1 MMNLK
6 SLINCKQH
14 VPIGM
19 LLRTWLIVMLAGW
32 FSGGAMA
39 KVSTSTSALS
49 STTASEPLLVV
60 SKSSFN
66 AMTGLNTYEF
76 YLRLGTATAK
86 SGGTLYTLT
95 GFEFYLDDVPLIDK
109 SQSYNLEKIQKIH
122 QTVNQ
127 IFQIK
132 AGQNYT
138 DEGTSA
144 TLTGVNPNVANTYM
158 SFSNISSTTHSSC
171 WAAVNY
177 KVTLAI
183 DKHWSYKNSHT
194 LKITGK
200 WGSSSSRKDV
210 ELTYT
215 LSTTNNGFPSAA
227 GTVKRT
233 ANGKVT
239 YTIPTLTARNSADN
253 YSENNGSFTWQ
264 NIIYL
269 LKEAGKSTNPEVY
282 VSNDEHKWATISEPV
297 SNGTQVI
304 DADNYK
310 PFTLYPCMEMVSPRE
325 YYVNDKTKY
334 YQHHYKYYDGITAK
348 GFPRPTNINV
358 ETYNA
363 YSKEAKITWSGEAY
377 DPDNV
382 DADGKWVIFRKE
394 TDDTNN
400 STFKKVGTTTNY
412 FNNEYVDQG
421 HDIDYDKSYT
431 YYVVFQPKVWN
442 TELSGLDDATGLSGS
457 STYEMNRDF
466 TVTDLTAVSSE
477 TSVKLTWKH
486 SAIADATTSHAYSY
500 EVQRTTTPD
509 AANSWTT
516 VSSNLTVTSS
526 SKVEEVFDNTENVA
540 ANTTYYYRVV
550 FKEVQGVDYISNVV
564 SARTGSSI
572 IESLTSSRGNYSN
585 MVKLTWNVKQV
596 GDKTS
601 YYTVQR
607 RPLGSDNEED
617 WIDIYTTHGTASTY
631 SYDDQT
637 AQPGSFNEYRVIL
650 TESVTNGNVTTMEQS
665 STATVDGFCM
675 ARGVVSGRVSF
686 GSGTAVKGVQVTMR
700 PSNSN
705 GASVN
710 NFRSLRFNGQGGQG
724 IKLSM
729 SKKELKK
736 LFGSDFTMQMW
747 VKPDGNVMSVENTEY
762 TLVDIPGSLNLSLV
776 KTADGYD
783 LKSAAN
789 VLGTLDADS
798 WNQITLTYSKG
809 VMKAYVSKNE
819 APENPQTVNQ
829 DVTVADNDNSLTL
842 ANVADMDA
850 ENPYAGNL
858 DEVRVFNYA
867 LTEEEIQQNWNHTLA
882 GSEEGLMLYW
892 SLDEGITKQT
902 IAYDFSKKNGVTNGH
917 HGFMSAGVPSS
928 SDVPSDDQLSLMA
941 YTDADGNYMIG
952 GVPFSGDGTNYVLTP
967 TLGIHQ
973 FSPANQSRYF
983 SINSLIHSGSNF
995 EDVSSFPVSGKVYY
1009 KNTTIPVSDV
1019 YVKVDGLT
1027 ASKDGL
1033 PVSTNSKGEFVVD
1046 VPIGEHFISM
1056 SLNGHTFDNGGRY
1069 PEDPNDVGTRVDFNG
1084 AVTGLTFYDNT
1095 LVTVAGRVA
1104 GGDIE
1109 EEKPLGLAQGNA
1121 NIGKAVLTLQL
1132 ENEDAGYL
1140 NAKRTVSG
1148 TSVSFDLNDEDRV
1161 LETSYGTAI
1170 VPANKNYITVETD
1183 PTTGEW
1189 VAQLPP
1195 LRYKVT
1201 AVTIPAQEND
1211 ITFTNL
1217 PVVDASN
1224 PNLVYTDSIETETG
1238 VDKFEY
1244 VAAVKIKHKSDAT
1257 FIVEENEDGSFGI
1270 KKYTVKDINGNEH
1283 EINIYTVDGNKNVN
1297 YTFGYPVYEEMS
1309 TYTYHITA
1317 SERYINKDGSEDV
1330 VDEVPL
1336 VGKQVTV
1343 QNPFASSA
1351 KIICEN
1357 ATVGTSEYKRGDV
1370 YEPENNTFELDS
1382 LGKGTYEFTAGY
1394 PNIQEPYTRGITIS
1408 YENNGAMQNWTGNAA
1423 QFPIILG
1430 ALPTGNNFVTQGPDE
1445 ITMVLRDPPGTNSSA
1460 TWTKGSTSITSKSW
1474 SVSPHSETSA
1484 KAKIYA
1490 GVKQASGEGIGF
1502 MVIQDL
1508 DSRATITAGAELN
1521 VSYEKAFN
1529 NTTTTTATRDIST
1542 SDGFDFNGAGGDL
1555 FIGSAKNLLFGA
1567 CHYVDIKWDNTHS
1580 QPVLTM
1586 EDGIATGEEFTTGFA
1601 YTQNYVKNVLIPNFI
1616 TLRNSLLQKVAPG
1629 QAANVARPDKK
1640 DGPIYVTE
1648 LSEDD
1653 PNFGTSNNDEKVWGT
1668 AATHFDILDKLTGK
1682 YVGPSYT
1689 MILPAESADSSYQD
1703 MVNFYNIQ
1711 IARWENELMR
1721 NEEAKVTAIEN
1732 SKEWLIENHSFDAGA
1747 SITVEKSKEKTNFT
1761 NHTEVEEANI
1771 IIGVESG
1778 LRFSGVGIGL
1788 EIEEK
1793 VGLTFTEEQHFEH
1806 TYTNTV
1812 AYTLAEDG
1820 DDDYLTV
1827 DVFEAPDGFGPIFYT
1842 RGGATSCPYE
1852 DEVVTEYYNPGT
1864 VIMQKTVQIEKPE
1877 IEAQS
1882 QTITGIP
1889 AGGKGSFKVN
1899 IRNNSDTGEDGWYDI
1914 SVVATSNP
1922 NGLIVKMDG
1931 LNITTGRSILVPA
1944 GETMVKT
1951 LTVEQSKPDEL
1962 SYENIQ
1968 LRLGSQCQKD
1978 NTGVFPEIASYTS
1991 FSAYFQP
1998 SCSDV
2003 HLAANHSLINTDT
2016 QDNLVLS
2023 ISGYNYSMSSLNAI
2037 RLQYKGKNDADFTTL
2052 HEYIRDYAGNDPN
2065 KSELKALTGNEK
2077 QNFSIDLRDNAF
2089 KDQTY
2094 VFRAITVCNIGGE
2107 VNNESEEVEV
2117 VRDMTRPMLIAT
2129 PSPAS
2134 GVLGIGDDLV
2144 ITFNEDIQ
2152 STALTSPNN
2161 FDVVGVLNETAVTHE
2176 VALNLTGNETAK
2188 TQSTIDLSGK
2198 SFAANM
2204 WLNYTSDGQLLMH
2217 GMKDNNFTVSIEN
2230 GKLAVTVDGDKSVST
2245 ASLPQNKWIYLN
2257 VSYDA
2262 DDNQMGTVYAGYAA
2276 DADKV
2281 TLINTTTK
2289 AYTGNGPVCVG
2300 GNNLEAK
2307 VQELSIWDGAR
2318 SMTEAQKGMYESKS
2332 QFTNGLLGYWQ
2343 LNEGHG
2349 AVAVDKARSRNMSL
2363 PSQNA
2368 WWINGDNYALTLDGT
2383 KAATVNISSLNTT
2396 ASEDY
2401 LVEAWFKASAD
2412 NNGVV
2417 SVLSTEAMDLR
2428 LNAQGK
2434 MELMIND
2441 ETGNVTSES
2450 LFDGNWHHVA
2460 VNVLKSTNGS
2470 GIVYVDGV
2478 QRKQISAS
2486 AMPALYGAKL
2496 LLGSHRSYGAQGY
2509 SYDQMLKGAIDEVRI
2524 WKARRTADVIKNN
2537 MFNRVKNDVDGLVAY
2552 YPMEQLGLDAYS
2564 QVVTTADYNNAVP
2577 VAVGQTA
2584 DALAFYAADQ
2594 AEVANAAMSKDNTAA
2609 LKTAPSLTNVEF
2621 DFVASERQIKVNL
2634 TEQAYK
2640 MEGCNI
2646 YITAKNIK
2654 DIHGNSALPITW
2666 SVYVQQNSL
2675 AWADNSVNVNKVGN
2689 EAKTFT
2695 ATIENRGS
2703 QSESW
2708 SLSGMPEWLNANVEG
2723 GIITPLSNVSV
2734 TFTVDGSLPIGTYET
2749 AVYLTGS
2756 QNINAPLNVT
2766 VSSEGNAPNWV
2777 AVPGENTMTVIG
2789 QLKID
2794 DKLSNDPK
2802 DMVAAFRGTEC
2813 VGVAQ
2818 PKYFSRYDAYLV
2830 MMNVYGLDE
2839 VELTYKA
2846 YDASTGMIY
2855 PSVEVSDNNAY
2866 MFSADKAVG
2875 TFANPVIF
2883 TPKEEVEQDL
2893 SMTHDGW
2900 KWFSLYAKPVNTAA
2914 SQIFKNSKTSIE
2926 MVTDGDNSVVNWTGE
2941 MNIDSYAKMY
2951 KLKATAAYQENVV
2964 GAPANPQAVDITL
2977 KANGWSWIGY
2987 PAQASN
2993 SLAAAFSDANPQDG
3007 DMVKNQTGFSVYTGG
3022 EWIGTLTAV
3031 IPGDG
3036 YLYCSTANTQKTFNY
3051 PVPQVSG
3058 YTNNSRAFNHA
3069 FASHFE
3075 SNMTMIAVV
3084 MDGAEVIENAQ
3095 VSVYA
3100 GTKLCGFSQNTV
3112 KDNRHFLTIGGEKG
3126 QADVLT
3132 YVVRTDDGQ
3141 EYMLQM
3147 EDANFFEADA
3157 QKGSMSAPCVLQINN
3172 ATGIDLAGG
3181 FDRPIKSIDL
3191 IDAGGRIIR
3200 TRQNTHAAFAKD
3212 DLKSLPSG
3220 VYYQK
3225 IVFMDGQS
3233 VLQKIMR

>member
-1 MMNLK
+1 MSLK
-6 SLINCKQH
+6 SLFNCRQH

-19 LLRTWLIVMLAGW
+19 LLRAWLIVMLAGW
-32 FSGGAMA
+32 FSSGAMA
-39 KVSTSTSALS
+39 KVTTSTSALS
-49 STTASEPLLVV
+49 STTPSEPLLVV

-86 SGGTLYTLT
+86 TNGTTYSLA
-95 GFEFYLDDVPLIDK
+95 GFDFYLDDVSLIDK
-109 SQSYNLEKIQKIH
+109 SQSSNLERFQKIY
-122 QTVNQ
+122 QSANV
-127 IFQIK
+127 IFQTK

-138 DEGTSA
+138 GSESSVII
-144 TLTGVNPNVANTYM
+144 TGVNPNVANTYM
-158 SFSNISSTTHSSC
+158 WVGDISTTTSSSC
-171 WAAVNY
+171 WAAVNV

-183 DKHWSYKNSHT
+183 DKHWSYKNTHT

-200 WGSSSSRKDV
+200 WGESGSNNRKDI
-210 ELTYT
+210 ELTST
-215 LSTTNNGFPSAA
+215 LSTTNNGFPSAS
-227 GTVKRT
+227 GTLKRT

-239 YTIPTLTARNSADN
+239 YTIPTLTSQSSKDN
-253 YSENNGSFTWQ
+253 YEENNGSFTWQ
-264 NIIYL
+264 NKIYL
-269 LKEAGKSTNPEVY
+269 LKEAGKSTNPETY
-282 VSNDEHKWATISEPV
+282 ITNDEHKWATISEPATG
-297 SNGTQVI
+297 GTQVM
-304 DADNYK
+304 DADNYQ
-310 PFTLYPCMEMVSPRE
+310 PFTVYPCMEMVSPRE
-325 YYVNDKTKY
+325 YYIDTKPRY

-363 YSKEAKITWSGEAY
+363 YSKEAKITWSGEVY
-377 DPDNV
+377 DPNN
-382 DADGKWVIFRKE
+382 ADTEGKWVIFRKE
-394 TDDTNN
+394 TDDANN
-400 STFKKVGTTTNY
+400 STFTKIGTTTNY
-412 FNNEYVDQG
+412 FNNELIDKK
-421 HDIDYDKSYT
+421 HDIKYGQSYT
-431 YYVVFQPKVWN
+431 YYVVFQPKAWN

-457 STYEMNRDF
+457 STYEMKRDF
-466 TVTDLTAVSSE
+466 TITDLTALSSE

-486 SAIADATTSHAYSY
+486 SAIADASTSHAYSY

-509 AANSWTT
+509 VANSWAI

-526 SKVEEVFDNTENVA
+526 SKVEEVFDNTTDVA

-550 FKEVQGVDYISNVV
+550 FKEVQGVDYISSVV
-564 SARTGSSI
+564 YARTGSSI

-585 MVKLTWNVKQV
+585 MVKLTWTVKQV
-596 GDKTS
+596 GTQTS
-601 YYTVQR
+601 YFTVQR

-650 TESVTNGNVTTMEQS
+650 TENVTNGNVTTMEQT

-686 GSGTAVKGVQVTMR
+686 GSGTAVKNVRVTMR

-705 GASVN
+705 GTSIN

-724 IKLSM
+724 IKLSL

-736 LFGSDFTMQMW
+736 LFGGDFTMQMW
-747 VKPDGNVMSVENTEY
+747 VKPDGNVMGTADTEY
-762 TLVDIPGSLNLSLV
+762 KLLDIPGTLSLSLV
-776 KTADGYD
+776 KTADGYN
-783 LKSAAN
+783 LKSSTN
-789 VLGTLDADS
+789 VLGAVDANTWS
-798 WNQITLTYSKG
+798 QITCVYSKG
-809 VMKAYVSKNE
+809 VLKAYVSKND
-819 APENPQTVNQ
+819 APKDPQTVNQ
-829 DVTVADNDNSLTL
+829 TVTVADADNSLTL
-842 ANVADMDA
+842 ANVAEMDA
-850 ENPYAGNL
+850 ANPYAGNL

-867 LTEEEIQQNWNHTLA
+867 LSEEEIQQNWNHTMA
-882 GSEEGLMLYW
+882 GSENGLLLYW
-892 SLDEGITKQT
+892 SLDEGIEKQT
-902 IAYDFSKKNGVTNGH
+902 IAYDFSKQNGVTNGH

-928 SDVPSDDQLSLMA
+928 NDVPSDDQLSLMA

-983 SINSLIHSGSNF
+983 SINSLIHSGSDF

-1009 KNTTIPVSDV
+1009 KNTTIPVADV

-1027 ASKDGL
+1027 ASKDGE
-1033 PVSTNSKGEFVVD
+1033 PVKTNSKGEFSVD
-1046 VPIGEHFISM
+1046 VPIGEHFVSL
-1056 SLNGHTFDNGGRY
+1056 SLNGHTFDNEGRY
-1069 PEDPNDVGTRVDFNG
+1069 PEDPNDVGTRIDFNG

-1104 GGDIE
+1104 GGDLE
-1109 EEKPLGLAQGNA
+1109 EEKPLGLGQGNA
-1121 NIGKAVLTLQL
+1121 NIGKAVLTLNM
-1132 ENEDAGYL
+1132 ENDEAGFL
-1140 NAKRTVSG
+1140 NAKKTVSG
-1148 TSVSFDLNDEDRV
+1148 TSVSYDINDAERVFD
-1161 LETSYGTAI
+1161 TSYGTAK
-1170 VPANKNYITVETD
+1170 VPASKNYITVETD

-1211 ITFTNL
+1211 ITFANL

-1224 PNLVYTDSIETETG
+1224 PNLVYTDSVETETG
-1238 VDKFEY
+1238 IDKFEY
-1244 VAAVKIKHKSDAT
+1244 VAGVKIKHKSEAT
-1257 FIVEENEDGSFGI
+1257 FIVTENEDGSFGI
-1270 KKYTVKDINGNEH
+1270 KNYTVKDVSGDEH
-1283 EINIYTVDGNKNVN
+1283 TVDIYTVNGNTIN
-1297 YTFGYPVYEEMS
+1297 YKFGYPVYEEMS
-1309 TYTYHITA
+1309 TYTYHISA
-1317 SERYINKDGSEDV
+1317 SERYINKDGSEEV

-1343 QNPFASSA
+1343 QNPFASTA

-1370 YEPENNTFELDS
+1370 YEVEDNTFELDS
-1382 LGKGTYEFTAGY
+1382 LGKATYEFTAGY

-1408 YENNGAMQNWTGNAA
+1408 YENNGAVQNWSGNAA
-1423 QFPIILG
+1423 KFAIVLG

-1474 SVSPHSETSA
+1474 SVSPHSETSGT
-1484 KAKIYA
+1484 AKIYA
-1490 GVKQASGEGIGF
+1490 GTKTKTGEGVGF

-1508 DSRATITAGAELN
+1508 ESRATISIGGELN

-1542 SDGFDFNGAGGDL
+1542 SDGFDFNGVNGDL

-1567 CHYVDIKWDNTHS
+1567 CHYVDLKWDDI
-1580 QPVLTM
+1580 QGQAVLTM

-1601 YTQNYVKNVLIPNFI
+1601 YSQNYVKNTLIPNFI
-1616 TLRNSLLQKVAPG
+1616 TLRNSLLKKVAPG
-1629 QAANVARPDKK
+1629 QAANMDRPDKK

-1648 LSEDD
+1648 LTEDD
-1653 PNFGTSNNDEKVWGT
+1653 PKFGTSNNDEDVWGKS
-1668 AATHFDILDKLTGK
+1668 AKHFEALDKTTGR

-1689 MILPAESADSSYQD
+1689 MILPAESTDSSYQD

-1711 IARWENELMR
+1711 IKRWEDELKR

-1747 SITVEKSKEKTNFT
+1747 SITVEKSKEKTHST
-1761 NHTEVEEANI
+1761 NHTEVEEANV
-1771 IIGVESG
+1771 IIGAETG
-1778 LRFSGVGIGL
+1778 FTFTGVGLGL

-1793 VGLTFTEEQHFEH
+1793 VGLTFTEEQHFEK
-1806 TYTNTV
+1806 TTTNTV
-1812 AYTLAEDG
+1812 SYTLAEDG

-1852 DEVVTEYYNPGT
+1852 DEVVTEYYKPGT

-1882 QTITGIP
+1882 QTVTGIP
-1889 AGGKGSFKVN
+1889 AGGKGTFKVN

-1922 NGLIVKMDG
+1922 DGLIVKMDG
-1931 LNITTGRSILVPA
+1931 LNITAGRSILVPA
-1944 GETMVKT
+1944 GETMEKT
-1951 LTVEQSKPDEL
+1951 LTVEQSKPDVL

-1998 SCSDV
+1998 SCSEV
-2003 HLAANHSLINTDT
+2003 NLATNHTLINTET
-2016 QDNLVLS
+2016 KDNLVLS
-2023 ISGYNYSMSSLNAI
+2023 ISGYDYSMTSLQGI

-2052 HEYIRDYAGNDPN
+2052 HEYIRDYTGNEPN
-2065 KSELKALTGNEK
+2065 KSELKALTGNDK

-2094 VFRAITVCNIGGE
+2094 VFRAITVCNLGGE

-2152 STALTSPNN
+2152 STALTTPNN

-2176 VALNLTGNETAK
+2176 VALNLTGENTVK

-2198 SFAANM
+2198 SFAANL

-2230 GKLAVTVDGDKSVST
+2230 GKLAVTVDGDKKVST
-2245 ASLPQNKWIYLN
+2245 ASLPQNKWLYLN

-2262 DDNQMGTVYAGYAA
+2262 DDDQGILFAGYAA

-2289 AYTGNGPVCVG
+2289 VYTGNGPVSVG
-2300 GNNLEAK
+2300 GNNLQAK
-2307 VQELSIWDGAR
+2307 VQELSLWDGAR

-2332 QFTNGLLGYWQ
+2332 QFTSGLLGYWQ

-2349 AVAVDKARSRNMSL
+2349 DVAVDKARSRNMTL
-2363 PSQNA
+2363 PSENA
-2368 WWINGDNYALTLDGT
+2368 WWINGDNYALILDGT
-2383 KAATVNISSLNTT
+2383 KAAAVNISSLNTT

-2401 LVEAWFKASAD
+2401 LVEAWFKASED
-2412 NNGVV
+2412 NNVA
-2417 SVLSTEAMDLR
+2417 SVLSTEVMDLR

-2434 MELMIND
+2434 MELVIND
-2441 ETGNVTSES
+2441 ENSSVTSES
-2450 LFDGNWHHVA
+2450 LRDGQWHHVA

-2478 QRKQISAS
+2478 QRKQVSAS

-2496 LLGSHRSYGAQGY
+2496 LLGSHQSYGAQGY

-2564 QVVTTADYNNAVP
+2564 QVVTTADYNNVVP
-2577 VAVGQTA
+2577 VAAGQTA
-2584 DALAFYAADQ
+2584 DALTFYNAAQ
-2594 AEVANAAMSKDNTAA
+2594 TEVANATMSKDNTAA
-2609 LKTAPSLTNVEF
+2609 LKTAPSQTNVEF

-2654 DIHGNSALPITW
+2654 DIHGNTALPITW

-2675 AWADNSVNVNKVGN
+2675 AWADKSLSVNKTGN
-2689 EAKTFT
+2689 DAKTFT

-2708 SLSGMPEWLNANVEG
+2708 SLSGMPEWLSANVEG
-2723 GIITPLSNVSV
+2723 GILTPLSNASV
-2734 TFTVDGSLPIGTYET
+2734 TFTVAGSLPIGTYET

-2756 QNINAPLNVT
+2756 QNINAPMNIT
-2766 VSSEGNAPNWV
+2766 VSSEGNAPDWV
-2777 AVPGENTMTVIG
+2777 AVTDENTMTVIG

-2794 DKLSNDPK
+2794 DKLSNDSR
-2802 DMVAAFRGTEC
+2802 DMVAAFRGTQC
-2813 VGVAQ
+2813 VGVAR

-2830 MMNVYGLDE
+2830 MMNVYGLNEAD
-2839 VELTYKA
+2839 LTYKA

-2855 PSVEVSDNNAY
+2855 PSIEVSDANAY
-2866 MFSADKAVG
+2866 SFAADKAVG
-2875 TFANPVIF
+2875 SFAQPVIF
-2883 TPKEEVEQDL
+2883 TPKSEVEQDL
-2893 SMTHDGW
+2893 SMSHDGW
-2900 KWFSLYAKPVNTAA
+2900 KWFSIYANPVNNAA
-2914 SQIFKNSKTSIE
+2914 SEIFKNSLAAIE
-2926 MVTDGDNSVVNWTGE
+2926 MVTDGENSVLNWTGE
-2941 MNIDSYAKMY
+2941 LNIDSYAKMY
-2951 KLKATAAYQENVV
+2951 KLKAKTAYEENIV
-2964 GAPANPQAVDITL
+2964 GAPADPTKVDITL

-2993 SLAAAFSDANPQDG
+2993 SLAAAFADANPQEG
-3007 DMVKNQTGFSVYTGG
+3007 DMVKNQSGFSVYTGG
-3022 EWIGTLTAV
+3022 EWVGTLTAV

-3036 YLYCSTANTQKTFNY
+3036 YLYNSTANTSKTFHY
-3051 PVPQVSG
+3051 PVPQVTGAS
-3058 YTNNSRAFNHA
+3058 NRSAANRA
-3069 FASHFE
+3069 FASHAE

-3084 MDGAEVIENAQ
+3084 MDGSDIVENAQ

-3100 GTKLCGFSQNTV
+3100 GTSLRGSSVNAV
-3112 KDNRHFLTIGGEKG
+3112 KGNRHFITIGGEKG
-3126 QADVLT
+3126 IADVLT
-3132 YVVRTDDGQ
+3132 YVVRTEDGQ
-3141 EYMLQM
+3141 EYMLQV
-3147 EDANFFEADA
+3147 EEANVFEADA
-3157 QKGSMSAPCVLQINN
+3157 KKGSLHAPCVLQLSD
-3172 ATGIDLAGG
+3172 ATGLSLAGA
-3181 FDRPIKSIDL
+3181 FDRPVKSIEL
-3191 IDAGGRIIR
+3191 IDAGGRVVR
-3200 TRQNTHAAFAKD
+3200 TRQNTSAAFAKE
-3212 DLKSLPSG
+3212 DLKSLPNG

-3225 IVFMDGQS
+3225 IIFMDGQS
-3233 VLQKIMR
+3233 LLQKVLR

>member
-1 MMNLK
+1 MMDLK
-6 SLINCKQH
+6 SLFNCRRH
-14 VPIGM
+14 VPIGT
-19 LLRTWLIVMLAGW
+19 LLRTWLVVMLAGW
-32 FSGGAMA
+32 FSSGAMA

-95 GFEFYLDDVPLIDK
+95 GYEFYLDDVPLIDK
-109 SQSYNLEKIQKIH
+109 SQSSNLERLQKIH
-122 QTVNQ
+122 QTANQ

-144 TLTGVNPNVANTYM
+144 TITGVNPNVANTYM
-158 SFSNISSTTHSSC
+158 TFSNISTTTHSSC
-171 WAAVNY
+171 WASVNY

-194 LKITGK
+194 LKIIGK
-200 WGSSSSRKDV
+200 WGTSSSRNDV

-215 LSTTNNGFPSAA
+215 LSTTNNGFPSAG
-227 GTVKRT
+227 GTLKRT

-239 YTIPTLTARNSADN
+239 YTIPTITAQNSTDK

-264 NIIYL
+264 NKIYL
-269 LKEAGKSTNPEVY
+269 LKEVGKSTNPYVY
-282 VSNDEHKWATISEPV
+282 VSNDEHKWATISEPATG
-297 SNGTQVI
+297 GTQVI

-310 PFTLYPCMEMVSPRE
+310 PFTIYPCMEMVSPRE
-325 YYVNDKTKY
+325 YYVNEKTKY
-334 YQHHYKYYDGITAK
+334 YQHHYKYYDGITVK

-382 DADGKWVIFRKE
+382 DTDGKWVIFRKK

-400 STFKKVGTTTNY
+400 STFKKLGTTTNY
-412 FNNEYVDQG
+412 YNNEYVDNEP
-421 HDIDYDKSYT
+421 DIEYGQSYT

-442 TELSGLDDATGLSGS
+442 TELSGLDDAIGLSGS

-486 SAIADATTSHAYSY
+486 SAIADASTSHAYSY

-509 AANSWTT
+509 DANSWAA

-526 SKVEEVFDNTENVA
+526 SKVEEVFDNTVNVA

-550 FKEVQGVDYISNVV
+550 FKEVQGIDYISNVV

-585 MVKLTWNVKQV
+585 MVKLTWTVKQV

-607 RPLGSDNEED
+607 RPLGSDSDED

-650 TESVTNGNVTTMEQS
+650 TESVTNNGVTTMEQS

-705 GASVN
+705 GASIN

-724 IKLSM
+724 IKLSL

-747 VKPDGNVMSVENTEY
+747 VKPDGNVMGTADTEY
-762 TLVDIPGSLNLSLV
+762 KLLDIPGTLSLSLV
-776 KTADGYD
+776 KTEEGYN
-783 LKSAAN
+783 LKSSVDN
-789 VLGTLDADS
+789 VLGAVDANTWS
-798 WNQITLTYSKG
+798 QITCVYSKG
-809 VMKAYVSKNE
+809 VLKAYVSKND
-819 APENPQTVNQ
+819 APKEPQSVNQ
-829 DVTVADNDNSLTL
+829 TITVDDADNSLTL

-850 ENPYAGNL
+850 ANPYAGNL

-882 GSEEGLMLYW
+882 GSEDGLLLYW

-928 SDVPSDDQLSLMA
+928 NDVPSDDQLSLMA

-1027 ASKDGL
+1027 ASKDGE
-1033 PVSTNSKGEFVVD
+1033 PVTTNSKGEFVVD
-1046 VPIGEHFISM
+1046 VPIGDHFISM
-1056 SLNGHTFDNGGRY
+1056 SLNGHTFENGGRY
-1069 PEDPNDVGTRVDFNG
+1069 PEDPNDVGTRIDFNG

-1121 NIGKAVLTLQL
+1121 NIGKAVLTLKL

-1140 NAKRTVSG
+1140 NAKRTVNG
-1148 TSVSFDLNDEDRV
+1148 TSVSYDINKDEDRV
-1161 LETSYGTAI
+1161 LDTSYGTAI
-1170 VPANKNYITVETD
+1170 VPKNTNYITVETD

-1201 AVTIPAQEND
+1201 AVTIPTQPDD
-1211 ITFTNL
+1211 ITFSNL

-1224 PNLVYTDSIETETG
+1224 PNLVYTDSVETETG
-1238 VDKFEY
+1238 IDKFEY
-1244 VAAVKIKHKSDAT
+1244 VAGVKIKHKSDAT
-1257 FIVEENEDGSFGI
+1257 FVVTENEDGSFGI
-1270 KKYTVKDINGNEH
+1270 KNYTVKDVSGDEH
-1283 EINIYTVDGNKNVN
+1283 TVDIYTVNGNTIN
-1297 YTFGYPVYEEMS
+1297 YKFGYPVYEEMS
-1309 TYTYHITA
+1309 TYTYHISA
-1317 SERYINKDGSEDV
+1317 SERYINKDGSEEV

-1343 QNPFASSA
+1343 QNPFASTA

-1370 YEPENNTFELDS
+1370 YEVEDNTFELDS
-1382 LGKGTYEFTAGY
+1382 LGKATYEFTAGY

-1408 YENNGAMQNWTGNAA
+1408 YENNGAVQNWSGNAA
-1423 QFPIILG
+1423 KFAIVLG

-1474 SVSPHSETSA
+1474 SVSPHSETSGT
-1484 KAKIYA
+1484 AKIYA
-1490 GVKQASGEGIGF
+1490 GTKTKTGEGVGF

-1508 DSRATITAGAELN
+1508 ESRATISIGGELN

-1542 SDGFDFNGAGGDL
+1542 SDGFDFNGVNGDL

-1567 CHYVDIKWDNTHS
+1567 CHYVDLKWDDT
-1580 QPVLTM
+1580 QGQAVLTM

-1601 YTQNYVKNVLIPNFI
+1601 YSQNYVKNTLIPNFI
-1616 TLRNSLLQKVAPG
+1616 TLRNSLLKKVAPG
-1629 QAANVARPDKK
+1629 QATNMDRPDKK
-1640 DGPIYVTE
+1640 DGPTYVTE
-1648 LSEDD
+1648 LTEDD
-1653 PNFGTSNNDEKVWGT
+1653 PKFGTSNNDEDVWGKS
-1668 AATHFDILDKLTGK
+1668 AKHFEALDKTTGR

-1689 MILPAESADSSYQD
+1689 MILPAESTDSSYQD

-1711 IARWENELMR
+1711 IKRWEDELKR

-1747 SITVEKSKEKTNFT
+1747 SITVEKSKEKTHST
-1761 NHTEVEEANI
+1761 NHTEVEEANV
-1771 IIGVESG
+1771 IIGAETG
-1778 LRFSGVGIGL
+1778 FTFTGVGLGL

-1793 VGLTFTEEQHFEH
+1793 VGLTFTEEQHFEK
-1806 TYTNTV
+1806 TTTNTV
-1812 AYTLAEDG
+1812 SYTLAEDG

-1889 AGGKGSFKVN
+1889 AGGKGTFKVN

-1922 NGLIVKMDG
+1922 DGLIVKMDG
-1931 LNITTGRSILVPA
+1931 LNITAGRSILVPA
-1944 GETMVKT
+1944 GETMEKT
-1951 LTVEQSKPDEL
+1951 LTVEQSKPDVL

-1998 SCSDV
+1998 TCSDV
-2003 HLAANHSLINTDT
+2003 HLAANHTLINNDT

-2023 ISGYNYSMSSLNAI
+2023 ISGYNYSMTSLNKI
-2037 RLQYKGKNDADFTTL
+2037 ILQYKGKNDADFTTL
-2052 HEYIRDYAGNDPN
+2052 HEYIRDYSGNEANKSALKPLVGND
-2065 KSELKALTGNEK
+2065 KET
-2077 QNFSIDLRDNAF
+2077 FSIDMRKDDY

-2094 VFRAITVCNIGGE
+2094 VFRAITVCNLGGE

-2117 VRDMTRPMLIAT
+2117 LRDVTSPMLIAT
-2129 PSPAS
+2129 
-2134 GVLGIGDDLV
+2134 
-2144 ITFNEDIQ
+2144 
-2152 STALTSPNN
+2152 
-2161 FDVVGVLNETAVTHE
+2161 
-2176 VALNLTGNETAK
+2176 GN
-2188 TQSTIDLSGK
+2188 
-2198 SFAANM
+2198 
-2204 WLNYTSDGQLLMH
+2204 
-2217 GMKDNNFTVSIEN
+2217 
-2230 GKLAVTVDGDKSVST
+2230 
-2245 ASLPQNKWIYLN
+2245 YL
-2257 VSYDA
+2257 
-2262 DDNQMGTVYAGYAA
+2262 Q
-2276 DADKV
+2276 
-2281 TLINTTTK
+2281 
-2289 AYTGNGPVCVG
+2289 
-2300 GNNLEAK
+2300 
-2307 VQELSIWDGAR
+2307 
-2318 SMTEAQKGMYESKS
+2318 
-2332 QFTNGLLGYWQ
+2332 
-2343 LNEGHG
+2343 
-2349 AVAVDKARSRNMSL
+2349 
-2363 PSQNA
+2363 
-2368 WWINGDNYALTLDGT
+2368 
-2383 KAATVNISSLNTT
+2383 
-2396 ASEDY
+2396 
-2401 LVEAWFKASAD
+2401 
-2412 NNGVV
+2412 
-2417 SVLSTEAMDLR
+2417 
-2428 LNAQGK
+2428 
-2434 MELMIND
+2434 
-2441 ETGNVTSES
+2441 
-2450 LFDGNWHHVA
+2450 
-2460 VNVLKSTNGS
+2460 
-2470 GIVYVDGV
+2470 
-2478 QRKQISAS
+2478 
-2486 AMPALYGAKL
+2486 
-2496 LLGSHRSYGAQGY
+2496 
-2509 SYDQMLKGAIDEVRI
+2509 
-2524 WKARRTADVIKNN
+2524 
-2537 MFNRVKNDVDGLVAY
+2537 
-2552 YPMEQLGLDAYS
+2552 
-2564 QVVTTADYNNAVP
+2564 
-2577 VAVGQTA
+2577 
-2584 DALAFYAADQ
+2584 
-2594 AEVANAAMSKDNTAA
+2594 
-2609 LKTAPSLTNVEF
+2609 
-2621 DFVASERQIKVNL
+2621 
-2634 TEQAYK
+2634 
-2640 MEGCNI
+2640 
-2646 YITAKNIK
+2646 
-2654 DIHGNSALPITW
+2654 
-2666 SVYVQQNSL
+2666 
-2675 AWADNSVNVNKVGN
+2675 
-2689 EAKTFT
+2689 
-2695 ATIENRGS
+2695 
-2703 QSESW
+2703 
-2708 SLSGMPEWLNANVEG
+2708 
-2723 GIITPLSNVSV
+2723 
-2734 TFTVDGSLPIGTYET
+2734 
-2749 AVYLTGS
+2749 
-2756 QNINAPLNVT
+2756 
-2766 VSSEGNAPNWV
+2766 
-2777 AVPGENTMTVIG
+2777 
-2789 QLKID
+2789 
-2794 DKLSNDPK
+2794 
-2802 DMVAAFRGTEC
+2802 
-2813 VGVAQ
+2813 
-2818 PKYFSRYDAYLV
+2818 
-2830 MMNVYGLDE
+2830 
-2839 VELTYKA
+2839 
-2846 YDASTGMIY
+2846 
-2855 PSVEVSDNNAY
+2855 
-2866 MFSADKAVG
+2866 
-2875 TFANPVIF
+2875 
-2883 TPKEEVEQDL
+2883 
-2893 SMTHDGW
+2893 
-2900 KWFSLYAKPVNTAA
+2900 
-2914 SQIFKNSKTSIE
+2914 
-2926 MVTDGDNSVVNWTGE
+2926 
-2941 MNIDSYAKMY
+2941 
-2951 KLKATAAYQENVV
+2951 
-2964 GAPANPQAVDITL
+2964 
-2977 KANGWSWIGY
+2977 
-2987 PAQASN
+2987 
-2993 SLAAAFSDANPQDG
+2993 
-3007 DMVKNQTGFSVYTGG
+3007 
-3022 EWIGTLTAV
+3022 
-3031 IPGDG
+3031 
-3036 YLYCSTANTQKTFNY
+3036 
-3051 PVPQVSG
+3051 
-3058 YTNNSRAFNHA
+3058 
-3069 FASHFE
+3069 
-3075 SNMTMIAVV
+3075 
-3084 MDGAEVIENAQ
+3084 
-3095 VSVYA
+3095 
-3100 GTKLCGFSQNTV
+3100 
-3112 KDNRHFLTIGGEKG
+3112 
-3126 QADVLT
+3126 
-3132 YVVRTDDGQ
+3132 
-3141 EYMLQM
+3141 
-3147 EDANFFEADA
+3147 
-3157 QKGSMSAPCVLQINN
+3157 
-3172 ATGIDLAGG
+3172 
-3181 FDRPIKSIDL
+3181 
-3191 IDAGGRIIR
+3191 
-3200 TRQNTHAAFAKD
+3200 
-3212 DLKSLPSG
+3212 
-3220 VYYQK
+3220 
-3225 IVFMDGQS
+3225 
-3233 VLQKIMR
+3233 

>member
-1 MMNLK
+1 MSLK
-6 SLINCKQH
+6 SLFNCRRH

-32 FSGGAMA
+32 FSSGAMA
-39 KVSTSTSALS
+39 KVSTTTSALS
-49 STTASEPLLVV
+49 STTPSEPLLVV

-76 YLRLGTATAK
+76 YFRLGAATAK
-86 SGGTLYTLT
+86 TNGTTYSLA
-95 GFEFYLDDVPLIDK
+95 GFDFYLDDVPLIDK
-109 SQSYNLEKIQKIH
+109 SQSSNLERLQKIH
-122 QTVNQ
+122 QTANQ

-138 DEGTSA
+138 DEVTSA
-144 TLTGVNPNVANTYM
+144 TITGVNPNVANTYM
-158 SFSNISSTTHSSC
+158 TFSNISTTTHSSC
-171 WAAVNY
+171 WASVNY

-194 LKITGK
+194 LKIIGK
-200 WGSSSSRKDV
+200 WGTSSSRNDV

-215 LSTTNNGFPSAA
+215 LSTTNNGFPSAG
-227 GTVKRT
+227 GTLKRT

-239 YTIPTLTARNSADN
+239 YTIPTITAQNSTDK

-264 NIIYL
+264 NKIYL
-269 LKEAGKSTNPEVY
+269 LKEAGKSTNPYVY
-282 VSNDEHKWATISEPV
+282 VSNDEHKWATISEPATG
-297 SNGTQVI
+297 GTQVI
-304 DADNYK
+304 DADNYQ
-310 PFTLYPCMEMVSPRE
+310 PFTIYPCMEMVSPRE
-325 YYVNDKTKY
+325 YYVNEKTKY

-348 GFPRPTNINV
+348 GFPRPTNINA

-363 YSKEAKITWSGEAY
+363 YSKEVKITWSGEVY
-377 DPDNV
+377 DPDN
-382 DADGKWVIFRKE
+382 ADTEGKWVIFRKE
-394 TDDTNN
+394 TDDANN
-400 STFKKVGTTTNY
+400 STFRKLGTTTNY
-412 FNNEYVDQG
+412 FNNEYIDKG
-421 HDIDYDKSYT
+421 HDIDYGKSYT
-431 YYVVFQPKVWN
+431 YYVVFQPKAWN

-457 STYEMNRDF
+457 SIYEMKRDF
-466 TVTDLTAVSSE
+466 TITDLTAVSSE

-486 SAIADATTSHAYSY
+486 SAIADASTSHAYSY

-509 AANSWTT
+509 AVNSWTT

-526 SKVEEVFDNTENVA
+526 SKIEEVFDNTTGVS

-550 FKEVQGVDYISNVV
+550 FTEVQGVQYISNVV

-601 YYTVQR
+601 YFTVQR
-607 RPLGSDNEED
+607 RPLGSDSEED

-650 TESVTNGNVTTMEQS
+650 TESVTKPDPNDNNKTVTTMEQS

-724 IKLSM
+724 IKLNL
-729 SKKELKK
+729 SKKEVKK
-736 LFGSDFTMQMW
+736 LFGNDFTMQMW
-747 VKPDGNVMSVENTEY
+747 VKPDGNVMDTENTEY
-762 TLVDIPGSLNLSLV
+762 TLLYIPNAFNLSLV
-776 KTADGYD
+776 KTENGYS
-783 LKSAAN
+783 LKSSTN
-789 VLGTLDADS
+789 VLGTVETDTWS
-798 WNQITLTYSKG
+798 QITCVYSKG
-809 VMKAYVSKNE
+809 KIKAYVTRSD
-819 APENPQTVNQ
+819 AVANPQEVDQTVII
-829 DVTVADNDNSLTL
+829 ADADNSLTL

-850 ENPYAGNL
+850 QTPYAGNL

-867 LTEEEIQQNWNHTLA
+867 LTKEEIQQNWNHTLA

-917 HGFMSAGVPSS
+917 HGFMSAGVPTSN
-928 SDVPSDDQLSLMA
+928 DVPSEDQLSLMA

-983 SINSLIHSGSNF
+983 SINSLIHSGSDF

-1009 KNTTIPVSDV
+1009 KNTTIPVADV

-1027 ASKDGL
+1027 ASKDGQ
-1033 PVSTNSKGEFVVD
+1033 PITTNSKGEFSVD
-1046 VPIGEHFISM
+1046 VPIGEHFVSL
-1056 SLNGHTFDNGGRY
+1056 SLNGHTFENGGRY

-1104 GGDIE
+1104 GGDLE
-1109 EEKPLGLAQGNA
+1109 EEKPLGMGQGNA
-1121 NIGKAVLTLQL
+1121 NIGKAVLTLKM
-1132 ENEDAGYL
+1132 ENDEAGFL
-1140 NAKRTVSG
+1140 NAKKTVSG
-1148 TSVSFDLNDEDRV
+1148 TSVSYDINDAERVFD
-1161 LETSYGTAI
+1161 TSYGTAK
-1170 VPANKNYITVETD
+1170 VPASKNYITVETD

-1217 PVVDASN
+1217 PVVDATN
-1224 PNLVYTDSIETETG
+1224 PSLVYTDSIETETG
-1238 VDKFEY
+1238 IDRFEY
-1244 VAAVKIKHKSDAT
+1244 VAGVKIKHKSDAT
-1257 FIVEENEDGSFGI
+1257 FIVTENEDGSFGI
-1270 KKYTVKDINGNEH
+1270 KNYIVKDINNQEH
-1283 EINIYTVDGNKNVN
+1283 EIDIYTVDANKNVH
-1297 YTFGYPVYEEMS
+1297 YTFGYPVYEELA
-1309 TYTYHITA
+1309 TYTYHISA
-1317 SERYINKDGSEDV
+1317 SERYINKDVTPNV

-1343 QNPFASSA
+1343 QNPFASTA
-1351 KIICEN
+1351 KIVCEN
-1357 ATVGTSEYKRGDV
+1357 ATVNGSEYKRGDV
-1370 YEPENNTFELDS
+1370 YEVEDNTFELDS
-1382 LGKGTYEFTAGY
+1382 LGMATYQFTAGY

-1408 YENNGAMQNWTGNAA
+1408 YENNGAIQNWSGNAA
-1423 QFPIILG
+1423 KFAIVLG

-1460 TWTKGSTSITSKSW
+1460 TWTKGSTHITSKSW

-1490 GVKQASGEGIGF
+1490 GVEQATAEGIGF

-1508 DSRATITAGAELN
+1508 DSKATITAGAELN

-1542 SDGFDFNGAGGDL
+1542 SDGFDFNGATGDL
-1555 FIGSAKNLLFGA
+1555 FIGSAKNLIFGA
-1567 CHYVDIKWDNTHS
+1567 CHYVDIKWNNN
-1580 QPVLTM
+1580 QPELIM
-1586 EDGIATGEEFTTGFA
+1586 EDGLATGEEFTTGFA
-1601 YTQNYVKNVLIPNFI
+1601 YSQNYVKNTLIPNFI
-1616 TLRNSLLQKVAPG
+1616 KLRNSLLKKVNKG
-1629 QAANVARPDKK
+1629 EAANYARPDKK
-1640 DGPIYVTE
+1640 TGPIYVTE
-1648 LSEDD
+1648 LKEDD
-1653 PNFGTSNNDEKVWGT
+1653 PNFGTSNNDEEVWGKDG
-1668 AATHFDILDKLTGK
+1668 AKHFNLLDKVTGR
-1682 YVGPSYT
+1682 YEGPSYT
-1689 MILPAESADSSYQD
+1689 MILPTESADSSYQD

-1711 IARWENELMR
+1711 IKRWENELMR
-1721 NEEAKVTAIEN
+1721 NEQAKVTAIEN

-1747 SITVEKSKEKTNFT
+1747 SITNEKSKEKTSST
-1761 NHTEVEEANI
+1761 NHTEVEEANV
-1771 IIGVESG
+1771 IIGVETG
-1778 LRFSGVGIGL
+1778 FRFSGLGLGL
-1788 EIEEK
+1788 EVEEK
-1793 VGLTFTEEQHFEH
+1793 VGLTFTEEQHFEK
-1806 TYTNTV
+1806 TTTNTV
-1812 AYTLAEDG
+1812 SYTLAEDG

-1852 DEVVTEYYNPGT
+1852 DEVVTEYYKPGT

-1889 AGGKGSFKVN
+1889 AGGKGTFKVN

-1914 SVVATSNP
+1914 SVVATTNP
-1922 NGLIVKMDG
+1922 NGLVVKMDG

-1944 GETMVKT
+1944 GETMEKT
-1951 LTVEQSKPDEL
+1951 LTVEQSKSDVL
-1962 SYENIQ
+1962 SYENIK

-1978 NTGVFPEIASYTS
+1978 DTGVFPEIASYTS

-1998 SCSDV
+1998 SCSEV
-2003 HLAANHSLINTDT
+2003 NLAANHTLINTET
-2016 QDNLVLS
+2016 KDNLVLS
-2023 ISGYNYSMSSLNAI
+2023 ISGYDYSMTSLQGI

-2052 HEYIRDYAGNDPN
+2052 HEYIKGY
-2065 KSELKALTGNEK
+2065 TGNEANK
-2077 QNFSIDLRDNAF
+2077 SALVALKGNDKLTYSIDLRKDDF
-2089 KDQTY
+2089 RDQTY
-2094 VFRAITVCNIGGE
+2094 VFRAITVCDLGGE

-2117 VRDMTRPMLIAT
+2117 LRDMTKPMLIAT

-2152 STALTSPNN
+2152 SSALTSPNN
-2161 FDVVGVLNETAVTHE
+2161 FDVVGVLNETEVTHE
-2176 VALNLTGNETAK
+2176 VALNLTGKNTAK

-2198 SFAANM
+2198 SFAANL

-2230 GKLAVTVDGDKSVST
+2230 SKLAVTVDGEKKVST
-2245 ASLPQNKWIYLN
+2245 ATLPQNKWLYLN

-2262 DDNQMGTVYAGYAA
+2262 DDDKGILLAGYAS

-2289 AYTGNGPVCVG
+2289 AYTGNGPVSVG
-2300 GNNLEAK
+2300 GNNLQAK
-2307 VQELSIWDGAR
+2307 VQELSLWDGAR
-2318 SMTEAQKGMYESKS
+2318 SMTEAQKGMCESKS
-2332 QFTNGLLGYWQ
+2332 QFTSGLLGYWQ

-2349 AVAVDKARSRNMSL
+2349 EVAVDKARSRNMTL
-2363 PSQNA
+2363 PSENA

-2383 KAATVNISSLNTT
+2383 KAAAVNISSLNTT
-2396 ASEDY
+2396 SSEDY
-2401 LVEAWFKASAD
+2401 LVEAWFKASED
-2412 NNGVV
+2412 NNVA

-2434 MELMIND
+2434 MELVIND
-2441 ETGNVTSES
+2441 ESSNVTNES
-2450 LFDGNWHHVA
+2450 LRDGQWHHVA

-2478 QRKQISAS
+2478 QRKQVSAS
-2486 AMPALYGAKL
+2486 VMPALYGAKL
-2496 LLGSHRSYGAQGY
+2496 LLGSHKSGNA
-2509 SYDQMLKGAIDEVRI
+2509 YDQMLKGAIDEVRI
-2524 WKARRTADVIKNN
+2524 WKARRTGDVIKNN

-2552 YPMEQLGLDAYS
+2552 YPMEQLGLDSYN
-2564 QVVTTADYNNAVP
+2564 QVVTTQDYNNVVP
-2577 VAVGQTA
+2577 VAAGQTA
-2584 DALAFYAADQ
+2584 DALTFYNAAQ
-2594 AEVANAAMSKDNTAA
+2594 TEVANATMSKDNTAA
-2609 LKTAPSLTNVEF
+2609 LKTAPSQTNVEF

-2654 DIHGNSALPITW
+2654 DIHGNTALPITW

-2675 AWADNSVNVNKVGN
+2675 AWADKSLNVNKTGN
-2689 EAKTFT
+2689 DAKTFT

-2708 SLSGMPEWLNANVEG
+2708 SLSGMPEWLNVNVEG
-2723 GIITPLSNVSV
+2723 GILTPLSNASV

-2756 QNINAPLNVT
+2756 QNISAPLNIT
-2766 VSSEGNAPNWV
+2766 VSSEGNAPDWV
-2777 AVPGENTMTVIG
+2777 AVTDQNTMTVIG

-2794 DKLSNDPK
+2794 DKLSNDSR

-2813 VGVAQ
+2813 VGVAR

-2830 MMNVYGLDE
+2830 MMNIYGLNEAD
-2839 VELTYKA
+2839 LTYKA

-2855 PSVEVSDNNAY
+2855 PSVDVSNNNAY
-2866 MFSADKAVG
+2866 TFSADKSVG
-2875 TFANPVIF
+2875 SFANPVIF
-2883 TPKEEVEQDL
+2883 TPTSEVEQDL
-2893 SMTHDGW
+2893 SMDHSGW
-2900 KWFSLYAKPVNTAA
+2900 KWFSLYANPVNNAA
-2914 SQIFKNSKTSIE
+2914 SEIFKNSLNAIE
-2926 MVTDGDNSVVNWTGE
+2926 MVTDGEKSVLNWTGE
-2941 MNIDSYAKMY
+2941 LNIDSYAKMY
-2951 KLKATAAYQENVV
+2951 KLKANAAYEENIV
-2964 GAPANPQAVDITL
+2964 GAPADPTKVDITL

-2993 SLAAAFSDANPQDG
+2993 SLAAAFSDANPQEG
-3007 DMVKNQTGFSVYTGG
+3007 DMVKNQSGFSVYTGG
-3022 EWIGTLTAV
+3022 EWVGTLTAV

-3036 YLYCSTANTQKTFNY
+3036 YLYSSTANTSKTFHY
-3051 PVPQVSG
+3051 PVPQVTG
-3058 YTNNSRAFNHA
+3058 LKNRAASRVFDSHA
-3069 FASHFE
+3069 E

-3084 MDGAEVIENAQ
+3084 MDGNDIVEKAQ
-3095 VSVYA
+3095 VSVYT
-3100 GTKLCGFSQNTV
+3100 GTNLRGSSENAV
-3112 KDNRHFLTIGGEKG
+3112 KGNRHFITIGGEKG
-3126 QADVLT
+3126 IADVLT
-3132 YVVRTDDGQ
+3132 YVVRTEDGQ
-3141 EYMLQM
+3141 EYMLQV
-3147 EDANFFEADA
+3147 EEANVFEADA
-3157 QKGSMSAPCVLQINN
+3157 KKGSLHAPCVLQLSD
-3172 ATGIDLAGG
+3172 ATGLSLAGA
-3181 FDRPIKSIDL
+3181 FDRSIKSIEL
-3191 IDAGGRIIR
+3191 IDAGGRVVR
-3200 TRQNTHAAFAKD
+3200 TRQNTNAAFAKE
-3212 DLKSLPSG
+3212 DLKSLPNG
-3220 VYYQK
+3220 VFYQK
-3225 IVFMDGQS
+3225 INFTDGQS
-3233 VLQKIMR
+3233 VLQKILR